1 MNIIDIY
8 DTVIWD
14 FNGTILDDI
23 DTGIK
28 SVNTML
34 SRRALRQIASRS
46 EYFGV
51 FGFPIIEYY
60 RRLGFDFE
68 KESYAVL
75 ADEWV
80 AEYLKNVVDAPL
92 CRGVK
97 DALDA
102 FAAAHIKQYVL
113 SMTEQNMLI
122 SQLEQLGVMKYFIQA
137 SGLDNVQAFSKLSLA
152 ESWRCGKD
160 LSRAV
165 FIGDT
170 THDYETAQTMGTDCV
185 LIASG
190 HQKRCELEKCACRV
204 VGSAA
209 ELI

>member
-1 MNIIDIY
+1 MNIIDRY

-14 FNGTILDDI
+14 FNGTLLDDV
-23 DTGIK
+23 DAGIK

-46 EYFGV
+46 EYFDV

-68 KESYAVL
+68 KESFAVL

-80 AEYLKNVVDAPL
+80 AEYLKNAADAPL
-92 CRGVK
+92 CHGVK

-102 FAAAHIKQYVL
+102 FAAAGIKQYVL

-122 SQLEQLGVMKYFIQA
+122 SQLEQLGIKRYFIQV

-152 ESWRCGKD
+152 ESWSRGKD
-160 LSRAV
+160 LSRAL

-170 THDYETAQTMGTDCV
+170 THDYETAQTMGTDCL

-190 HQKRCELEKCACRV
+190 HQKRSELEKCTCRV
-204 VGSAA
+204 VDSAT